1 MPENKSVISDGVK
14 LSVVI
19 PAHNEEARIG
29 CCLNSI
35 LAEMN
40 GKNYDMEIVVVNNAS
55 TDKTREIIASFPQ
68 VKLVDEPDKGLVK
81 ARRAGYLASTG
92 ELVANIDADTRMT
105 PGWLDKVFEEF
116 SKNKKLVAL
125 SGPFIYYDL
134 SKNAQA
140 AVKTF
145 YYLGF
150 FSYLVN
156 RYILGVGSMI
166 QGGNFV
172 VKRTAIEAIGGFN
185 SEFDFW
191 GEDADLARRLVKVG
205 GVKFTFDLP
214 IYASGRRLEKEGM
227 AKTGWR
233 YTLNYFST
241 IFFKKPYDT
250 VKKDF
255 KDKYAS
261 TMAKIKE

>member
-1 MPENKSVISDGVK
+1 MK

-19 PAHNEEARIG
+19 PAYNEEKFIG
-29 CCLNSI
+29 GCLQSI
-35 LAEMN
+35 FHEIE
-40 GKNYDMEIVVVNNAS
+40 GKNYDLEIIVVNNAS
-55 TDKTREIIASFPQ
+55 TDNTRDIVASHPK

-81 ARRAGYLASTG
+81 ARRAGFMASRG
-92 ELVANIDADTRMT
+92 ELVANLDADTRMT
-105 PGWLDKVFEEF
+105 AGWFDKVLEEF
-116 SKNKKLVAL
+116 AKNSKLVAL

-134 SKNAQA
+134 SKNARA

-150 FSYLVN
+150 FSYLIN
-156 RYILGVGSMI
+156 RYILGVGSML

-185 SEFDFW
+185 SDFDFW
-191 GEDADLARRLVKVG
+191 GEDTDLARRLVKVG
-205 GVKFTFDLP
+205 GVKFTFGLP
-214 IYASGRRLEKEGM
+214 IYASGRRLEKEGI

-241 IFFKKPYDT
+241 IFFKKPYDS

-255 KDKYAS
+255 KDKIRL
-261 TMAKIKE
+261 T

>member
-1 MPENKSVISDGVK
+1 MK

-19 PAHNEEARIG
+19 PAYNEESRIG

-35 LAEMN
+35 LADMQ
-40 GKNYDMEIVVVNNAS
+40 GKNYNMEIIVVNNAS
-55 TDKTREIIASFPQ
+55 TDKTREVVAAFPQ
-68 VKLVDEPDKGLVK
+68 VKLVDEPDKGLVR
-81 ARRAGYLASTG
+81 ARRAGFLASTG

-116 SKNKKLVAL
+116 SKNEKLVAL

-134 SKNAQA
+134 SKNARA

-150 FSYLVN
+150 FVYIIN
-156 RYILGVGSMI
+156 RYILGVGSML

-172 VKRTAIEAIGGFN
+172 VKRTALEAIGGF
-185 SEFDFW
+185 SPEFDFW
-191 GEDADLARRLVKVG
+191 GEDTDLARRLVKVG
-205 GVKFTFDLP
+205 AVKFTFDLP

-241 IFFKKPYDT
+241 IFFKKPYDSI
-250 VKKDF
+250 KKDF
-255 KDKYAS
+255 KDRYIH
-261 TMAKIKE
+261 TIAKIRE

>member
-1 MPENKSVISDGVK
+1 MK

-19 PAHNEEARIG
+19 PAHNEESLIG

-40 GKNYDMEIVVVNNAS
+40 GKNYDMEIVAVNNAS

-68 VKLVDEPDKGLVK
+68 VKLVDEPSKGLVK
-81 ARRAGYLASTG
+81 ARRAGYLASRG
-92 ELVANIDADTRMT
+92 ELIANIDADTRMT
-105 PGWLDKVFEEF
+105 PGWLDKVFKEF
-116 SKNKKLVAL
+116 SKNNKLVAL

-134 SKNAQA
+134 SKKARA
-140 AVKTF
+140 EVRLF
-145 YYLGF
+145 YYAGF
-150 FSYLVN
+150 LTYLVN
-156 RYILGVGSMI
+156 RYIFKVSSML

-191 GEDADLARRLVKVG
+191 GEDTDLARRLVKVG
-205 GVKFTFDLP
+205 AVKFTFDLQ
-214 IYASGRRLEKEGM
+214 IYASGRRLEKEGI
-227 AKTGWR
+227 AKTGWL

-255 KDKYAS
+255 KDRYEK
-261 TMAKIKE
+261 TLAKIKE